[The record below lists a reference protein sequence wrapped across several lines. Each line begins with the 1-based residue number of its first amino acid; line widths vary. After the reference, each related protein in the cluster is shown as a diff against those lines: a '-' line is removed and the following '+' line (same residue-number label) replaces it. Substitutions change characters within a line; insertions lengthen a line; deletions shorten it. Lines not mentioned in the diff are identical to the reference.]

1 MTCIEEKA
9 TKRFLKQTGCVLP
22 WMKLLQPTS
31 QTCQSEDG
39 FFKEAFQEYLC
50 AINEIGQIFSQ
61 ESFEKKCSSYNVHQN
76 CEEFRSCHEVIIEQ
90 TLMSSKPDPDHETIL
105 QLYWQN
111 PRITY
116 VEDFVSYDLHNL
128 IGEVGGFLGLFLGFS
143 FTSIFTWIEWILNKK
158 QSIFLI

>member
-1 MTCIEEKA
+1 MLGRKLFKA
-9 TKRFLKQTGCVLP
+9 
-22 WMKLLQPTS
+22 
-31 QTCQSEDG
+31 
-39 FFKEAFQEYLC
+39 AFQEYLC
-50 AINEIGQIFSQ
+50 AINKIGQIFSSQ
-61 ESFEKKCSSYNVHQN
+61 ETSYDVHQN

-90 TLMSSKPDPDHETIL
+90 TLMSSKPYQDHETIL

-158 QSIFLI
+158 ENIFLI